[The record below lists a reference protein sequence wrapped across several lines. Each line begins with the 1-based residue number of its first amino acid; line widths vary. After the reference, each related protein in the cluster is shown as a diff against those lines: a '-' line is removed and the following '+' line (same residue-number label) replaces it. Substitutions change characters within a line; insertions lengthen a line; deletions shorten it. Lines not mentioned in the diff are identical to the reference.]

1 MVGKRLEMR
10 KTARIL
16 LPLLFLFGN
25 TLYSF
30 ADRGLR
36 KKSKSNINLNINTRS
51 SFSGSLHYN
60 LTSGLK
66 ESDTYSQFVKTSKY
80 QGVNTQIKA
89 YQKGN
94 TVYLVSSKHKITSE
108 VKPGYS
114 GLKLTVNP

>member
-1 MVGKRLEMR
+1 MLKIV
-10 KTARIL
+10 RII
-16 LPLLFLFGN
+16 LPVVFLFGN

-36 KKSKSNINLNINTRS
+36 KKSKSNINININTRS
-51 SFSGSLHYN
+51 GFSGSLQYN
-60 LTSGLK
+60 LLSGLK
-66 ESDTYSQFVKTSKY
+66 ETSSYSQFTKTSKS